1 MIKIKEDSKNRKVF
15 ITIRDAEDIFDRG
28 IRRGLYEIG
37 RENVKH
43 TRKLIF
49 NPPKTGHLYM
59 IRGMLH
65 QASAPGEPPAN
76 LTGKLRRS
84 VDYIVRGSSQ
94 MEFGDKELYGKF
106 LELGTPKIKPRPHL
120 SRTVKDKSRDNF
132 NILQTEMRRDRKF
145 HEAR

>member
-1 MIKIKEDSKNRKVF
+1 MIRIIVDKRNHKVMMIIKESEKIHKSAIHN
-15 ITIRDAEDIFDRG
+15 A
-28 IRRGLYEIG
+28 LYEIG

-49 NPPKTGHLYM
+49 NPPKTGRLYM

-84 VDYIVRGSSQ
+84 VDYVVRGSSQ

-106 LELGTPKIKPRPHL
+106 LELGTTKIAPRHHL
-120 SRTVKDKSRDNF
+120 SKTVHDRSKETFD
-132 NILQTEMRRDRKF
+132 ILQNNIKKDRKF
-145 HEAR
+145 NAAN